1 MVKEF
6 IQDLSSNSK
15 IVIEENNLNDI
26 EKLKQFDGYHRI
38 IKDAIQR
45 VYTDTGIEIS
55 QDDHDLFELFS
66 IRFNWTNDNDDN
78 NPNQYLYGSFF
89 IADMA
94 NALRIPSQF
103 WKVYNDPQPN
113 SAEESELQ
121 KLACFQ
127 RSAHGD
133 DGTFGCFYR
142 EPPNYPCEIYF
153 YDNGAFCPMNLT
165 LREYF
170 ETMLHCKAVVLWQYF
185 YIEPQTIVK
194 MLDGL
199 HCNNWISLYDDLEGN
214 PTRVEGVIVHMER
227 VIRLF
232 PGLFPD
238 HDLTF
243 FKSRLDKLKN
253 LVGK

>member
-6 IQDLSSNSK
+6 IQNLSSNSK
-15 IVIEENNLNDI
+15 IVIEENNFNEA
-26 EKLKQFDGYHRI
+26 EKLKQFDGYQRI

-55 QDDHDLFELFS
+55 QYDHDLFELFS
-66 IRFNWTNDNDDN
+66 IRVDWTNDNDDD
-78 NPNQYLYGSFF
+78 NPYLYGSFF

-113 SAEESELQ
+113 SIEESELQ

-142 EPPNYPCEIYF
+142 EPPNYPCKIYF

-170 ETMLHCKAVVLWQYF
+170 IAMLDCNAVVLWQYF
-185 YIEPQTIVK
+185 YLQTDQLLN
-194 MLDGL
+194 MLNGL
-199 HCNNWISLYDDLEGN
+199 NCANWISLYNDLEGN
-214 PTRVEGVIVHMER
+214 PSRAEGLAIHMER
-227 VIRLF
+227 VIA
-232 PGLFPD
+232 LFPD
-238 HDLTF
+238 LFPDFDLTF
-243 FKSRLDKLKN
+243 FKSQLIKLK
-253 LVGK
+253 VAIGKA